1 MKPALARSVREM
13 TPRASPSVFTT
24 TRALIWWV
32 FIVCATSG
40 SVVSGA
46 QTITPSCIHSR
57 TIGSVMVYPFFRSS
71 DGSAGATPGGRSGRG
86 ALAPLRADSRTSG
99 SPMGRHLVSPRR
111 HRDLEDLAEAPPGRA
126 EVFLDHRLPTLAE
139 ELPHRALHRPVD
151 LLVRVGQAGQERRRA
166 EEDAEQHDPLH
177 PHLELRP
184 TRGFA
189 RNLLRVQ
196 GKDPEAALADD
207 RLGLVGDP
215 FPDGRRVRVGRL
227 DEHGA
232 ARGDA
237 RQD

>member
-57 TIGSVMVYPFFRSS
+57 TSGSVM
-71 DGSAGATPGGRSGRG
+71 GC
-86 ALAPLRADSRTSG
+86 
-99 SPMGRHLVSPRR
+99 HLVSPRR
-111 HRDLEDLAEAPPGRA
+111 HRTLEALAEPPPGRA

-151 LLVRVGQAGQERRRA
+151 LVVRVGQTGQERRGA

-196 GKDPEAALADD
+196 GEDPEAALTDD
-207 RLGLVGDP
+207 RL
-215 FPDGRRVRVGRL
+215 R
-227 DEHGA
+227 
-232 ARGDA
+232 
-237 RQD
+237 